1 MSEAATMS
9 KSERVYQHLREEIL
23 TGAYA
28 DGYRIVLD
36 KVARELDVSPVPV
49 REAVRRLEAEGLVV
63 FTRNVGAQVVGID
76 ARDYADAMQTLAY
89 LEAAATSLAGPHLSA
104 DQLEEAAQL
113 NTEMRLLATAPDFD
127 AVQFTTLN
135 EQFHRVL
142 CAPCPNQHL
151 LDLVHREWRRMAMI
165 RRSSFGRLP
174 SRPATSVAEHDE
186 LLVLLRDGAPADQVE
201 GAVRAHK
208 LRTMNEFLGQPATD
222 G

>member
-1 MSEAATMS
+1 MTEAATMS

-23 TGAYA
+23 TGAYPE
-28 DGYRIVLD
+28 GYRIVLD

-76 ARDYADAMQTLAY
+76 AGDYADVMQTLAY
-89 LEAAATSLAGPHLSA
+89 LEGAATSLAGPHLEP
-104 DQLEEAAQL
+104 DHLEEATRL

-135 EQFHRVL
+135 ERFHRVL
-142 CAPCPNQHL
+142 CAPCPNEHL
-151 LDLVHREWRRMAMI
+151 LELVHREWQRMAMI

-174 SRPATSVAEHDE
+174 SRPATSVAEHENLLE
-186 LLVLLRDGAPADQVE
+186 LLRE
-201 GAVRAHK
+201 GAAADDIERIARAHK
-208 LRTMNEFLGQPATD
+208 LRTMKEFLGT
-222 G
+222 